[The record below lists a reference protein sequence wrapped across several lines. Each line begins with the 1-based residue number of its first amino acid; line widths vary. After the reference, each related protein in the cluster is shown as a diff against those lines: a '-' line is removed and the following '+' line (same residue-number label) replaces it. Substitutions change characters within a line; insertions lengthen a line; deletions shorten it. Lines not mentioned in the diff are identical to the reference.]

1 MTNTKHGLIVGAL
14 VAACLFLGNAAT
26 AEDDGGKGKGK
37 GAKPEVKSTTIQID
51 LSKLPPDLAKQ
62 LLKYAEAPKGKPA
75 EAPKGK
81 PAEAPKG
88 KPAAPAAKA
97 PQQLPPGLA
106 NKAKDHPGRV
116 AWLKAHAP
124 GKQAAPA
131 TPDKKKAPPG
141 KGKKKDKDDDDDS
154 DNEQDA

>member
-1 MTNTKHGLIVGAL
+1 MTYAKHGLTIGAL

-26 AEDDGGKGKGK
+26 AEDDGGGKGKGK

-62 LLKYAEAPKGKPA
+62 LLKYAADS
-75 EAPKGK
+75 KGK

-88 KPAAPAAKA
+88 KPAAAPKGKPEAAKA
-97 PQQLPPGLA
+97 PQLPPGLA
-106 NKAKDHPGRV
+106 KKAKDHPGRV
-116 AWLKAHAP
+116 AWFKEHAP

-141 KGKKKDKDDDDDS
+141 KGKKKDKDDDEDS
-154 DNEQDA
+154 DNEQDV